1 MILNL
6 PIEYVLHI
14 IEQKEY
20 WRIVL
25 NILPENGPDSISQE

>member
-14 IEQKEY
+14 IGQKEY

-25 NILPENGPDSISQE
+25 NILAENGPDSISQE